1 MFDVCVLG
9 ESLIDFV
16 VSPETGTIRAEGHA
30 GGAPLNVGAAVA
42 RYGMSVTA
50 VSKVGNDIFGRFIID
65 ETERAGVDTS
75 NFVRTDRFDT
85 TLALVSLSDEG
96 ERSFDFYRRYGA
108 DTQLDVADVPFETVR
123 NCHIFHFGSVSM
135 THPVSH
141 AATVA
146 AAKAAREAGAIVS
159 FDPNYRP
166 VLWEEPALA
175 REAMLEGLSYA
186 DIVKVS
192 DDELHFITG
201 EESISAGVNALQRAY
216 GIRFLSVT
224 CGARG
229 CRLYANGYRVDM
241 SGHSVKVADTTG
253 AGDAFDGAVLY
264 SFLNSRL
271 RFEEITE
278 EHLKNIARFANAAGA
293 LTTTK
298 LGAIPALPNREQVL
312 RFLDMTGDGKDG
324 E

>member
-1 MFDVCVLG
+1 MMYDVCVLG

-16 VSPETGTIRAEGHA
+16 VSPGTGVIGAEGHA

-50 VSKVGNDIFGRFIID
+50 VTKVGNDIFGRFIID
-65 ETERAGVDTS
+65 ETARAGVDTS
-75 NFVRTDRFDT
+75 YFVRTDKFDT

-108 DTQLDVADVPFETVR
+108 DTQLDVADVPFDTVR
-123 NCHIFHFGSVSM
+123 ESHIFHFGSVSM
-135 THPVSH
+135 THPVSK
-141 AATVA
+141 AATLA
-146 AAKAAREAGAIVS
+146 AAKAAREGGALVS

-166 VLWEEPALA
+166 VLWDEPELA

-192 DDELHFITG
+192 DDEMTFITG
-201 EESISAGVNALQRAY
+201 EESISAGVDALLRAY
-216 GIRFLSVT
+216 NIRFLSVT

-229 CRLYANGYRVDM
+229 CRMYANGYRVDL

-264 SFLNSRL
+264 YFLNSRI

-278 EHLKNIARFANAAGA
+278 DYLHSIARFANAAGA

-298 LGAIPALPNREQVL
+298 AGAIPALPTRDEVL
-312 RFLDMTGDGKDG
+312 RFLDMQEKI
-324 E
+324 EA